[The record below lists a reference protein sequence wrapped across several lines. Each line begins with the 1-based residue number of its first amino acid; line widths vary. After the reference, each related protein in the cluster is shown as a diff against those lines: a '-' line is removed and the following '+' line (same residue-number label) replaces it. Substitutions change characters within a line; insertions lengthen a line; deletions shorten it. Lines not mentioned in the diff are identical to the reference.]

1 MERLRCVR
9 VLDLFLQQGN
19 DSPYGLLIEQGIIP
33 TLIVGLQCPSVNVNL
48 ECAWILGNIASGTA
62 EQVGIDS
69 K

>member
-1 MERLRCVR
+1 MDDFWEK
-9 VLDLFLQQGN
+9 GN

-62 EQVGIDS
+62 EQVWMDRV
-69 K
+69 